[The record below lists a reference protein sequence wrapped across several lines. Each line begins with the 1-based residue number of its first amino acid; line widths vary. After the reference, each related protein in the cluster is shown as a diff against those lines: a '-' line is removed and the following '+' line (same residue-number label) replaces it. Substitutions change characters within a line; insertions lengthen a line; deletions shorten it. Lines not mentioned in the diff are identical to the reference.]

1 MVRPFTKMS
10 SYRDNS
16 RCSGRKNGLPVVSKI
31 AKSQLLSGEEIR
43 HKFYT
48 RKENRNPADA
58 QGEKLKSLLSPTGR
72 KDGEK
77 GKLKK
82 INFEKKKSNRNNKI
96 KTEFKEAEEG
106 VLTMTINIDVVK
118 SPEKS
123 TRSIKC

>member
-1 MVRPFTKMS
+1 M
-10 SYRDNS
+10 
-16 RCSGRKNGLPVVSKI
+16 
-31 AKSQLLSGEEIR
+31 
-43 HKFYT
+43 
-48 RKENRNPADA
+48 
-58 QGEKLKSLLSPTGR
+58 LSPTGR

-123 TRSIKC
+123 ARSIRC